1 MRHIFFPRFPLVAS
15 VAAAAAIALTG
26 CGGTSE
32 AGSGDAS
39 RSGGAPAVPVN
50 EKAAALVPAPVADA
64 GTIRVATN
72 APYEPFISF
81 ESEGDTTKF
90 KGLDYDLVTA
100 VAATLGLKAEFQQQP
115 FDGLVPGLQ
124 ARKYDAIVGGITD
137 NKERQAAAT
146 FVDYSASG
154 TGILVT
160 KQNGTGITDL
170 QSLCG
175 RQVAVQ
181 KASKQVTLLTSF
193 SDGKCNGNAITLTE
207 YPQNTDAFNAVK
219 AGKAEAFVATKVN
232 LLDIATKVNGQA
244 TVVEDPA
251 APNGYE
257 ASPNGIGF
265 LRSEGQLAKA
275 FQAGLQEL
283 MDNGSYDEILGK
295 WGQKPIGIKEA
306 TIDAAI
312 D

>member
-1 MRHIFFPRFPLVAS
+1 MRHIHFPFIAS
-15 VAAAAAIALTG
+15 LAAATAVALAG
-26 CGGTSE
+26 CSGASE
-32 AGSGDAS
+32 AGGAAS
-39 RSGGAPAVPVN
+39 TAGGASAFTVS

-64 GTIRVATN
+64 GIIRVATN

-100 VAATLGLKAEFQQQP
+100 VAATLGLRAEFQQQP

-154 TGILVT
+154 TGILVA
-160 KQNGTGITDL
+160 KEPASAIKDL

-175 RQVAVQ
+175 KQVAVQ

-193 SDGKCNGNAITLTE
+193 SDASCGGNAIVLTE

-232 LLDIATKVNGQA
+232 LLDIAAKVNGQA
-244 TVVEDPA
+244 TVIEDPA

-257 ASPNGIGF
+257 ASPNGVGF
-265 LRSEGQLAKA
+265 LKSEGQLAAA

-283 MDNGSYDEILGK
+283 MDNGSYDQILGK
-295 WGQKPIGIKEA
+295 WGQEPIGIKEA